1 MTELPFIY
9 NFQKYTFSLYVLG
22 SVRFWCYVDIT
33 STEIFTLFFVLS
45 PSDTQESV
53 NGVTDVSKASTLQA
67 NSTAV
72 SITKER

>member
-33 STEIFTLFFVLS
+33 STENFTLFFVLS

-53 NGVTDVSKASTLQA
+53 NGVTDVSTASTLQA